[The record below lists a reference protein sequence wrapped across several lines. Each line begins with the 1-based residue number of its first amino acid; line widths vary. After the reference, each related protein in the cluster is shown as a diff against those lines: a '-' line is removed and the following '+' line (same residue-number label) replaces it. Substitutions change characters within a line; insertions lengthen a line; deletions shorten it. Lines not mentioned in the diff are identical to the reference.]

1 MTETEDNLKSISW
14 IRKNINV
21 KLKTLNKI
29 IKILNLNPTI
39 RTNKFGEQTE
49 YYNLDKIK
57 EFINSHDI
65 NHVYSV
71 LQISKIIGVGCT
83 SINTVIKYLN
93 LDKSE
98 FLCEDELNKIK
109 QFYEEHGDNYRYF
122 FQNKTNLEKYGSL
135 CPLANKEIQKKA
147 EETCL
152 EKYGVKNYAE
162 TEEFKTKFK
171 QVSLEKYG
179 TEFPMQNEE
188 VKEKG
193 KQTSLE
199 RYGVEY
205 ASQSEDFRNRVK
217 NTNLKNFGVE
227 CVLQNKEIK
236 EKVKKTNLEC
246 YGVENISQ
254 LNIIK
259 EKVKNTNLK
268 NFGVEYPIQ
277 NEKIKEKTR
286 LTNLK
291 KLGVEYPTQNK
302 DVMDKVKQSNLKKF
316 GVECSLQNKEIRDKA
331 TQTYLKKLE
340 YAKSQNLYCVKDLA
354 IIFNK
359 SETAITADLK
369 RLNIEV
375 VKFEKDFRLYVKQ
388 SDLKILE
395 DYFADT
401 ESSGISYSEKEIV
414 EFIKSIYS
422 DEIIEN
428 SRTIISPKELDI
440 YIPQKNL
447 AIEYDGLYWHD
458 ENHVEN
464 KYHLNK
470 TKVCNEKGIDL
481 IHVFEDDWLY
491 KKEIVKSVI
500 SSRLGVYKEKIFA
513 RKCQIKEIEKDQAK
527 IFFDENHLQGFAYG
541 DLYLGL
547 MFNDELIQCICIN
560 KKGWHDGNVELTRM
574 ATKLNIQ
581 VIGGFSKLMK
591 HISDYIEYKSI
602 TSYVYKAWFNGKGYV
617 ESGFKVIKENNPSY
631 FYIVNGKRIHKSH
644 FRKDKIKK
652 MFESGELE
660 FYDSNKTEHELMK
673 ENKIYRIYDCGTM
686 KVIYK

>member
-1 MTETEDNLKSISW
+1 MTEIKDNLKSISW

-39 RTNKFGEQTE
+39 RTNKFNEQTE
-49 YYNLDKIK
+49 YYDLDKIK
-57 EFINSHDI
+57 EFINSHDV
-65 NHVYSV
+65 NRMYSIS
-71 LQISKIIGVGCT
+71 QISKIIGVGRT

-98 FLCEDELNKIK
+98 FLCDEELNKIK
-109 QFYEEHGDNYRYF
+109 QFYKEHENDYRYF

-152 EKYGVKNYAE
+152 EKYGVKNYTK

-171 QVSLEKYG
+171 QTSLEKYG
-179 TEFPMQNEE
+179 TEFPMQNED

-205 ASQSEDFRNRVK
+205 ASQSEDFRKRV
-217 NTNLKNFGVE
+217 E
-227 CVLQNKEIK
+227 R
-236 EKVKKTNLEC
+236 TNLEKYDTKC
-246 YGVENISQ
+246 SLHSYEAEQKTKETNLEHYGVENVSKSS
-254 LNIIK
+254 IIK
-259 EKVKNTNLK
+259 EKIKNTNLK
-268 NFGVEYPIQ
+268 NFGVEYSSQ
-277 NEKIKEKTR
+277 NEKIKEKTKQ
-286 LTNLK
+286 TNLK
-291 KLGVEYPTQNK
+291 NFGVEYPTQNK
-302 DVMDKVKQSNLKKF
+302 DVMNKVKRSNLKKF

-340 YAKSQNLYCVKDLA
+340 HAKSQNLYCVKDLA

-359 SETAITADLK
+359 SESAITMDLK

-395 DYFADT
+395 NYFIDT
-401 ESSGISYSEKEIV
+401 ECSGISYSEKEIV

-470 TKVCNEKGIDL
+470 TKMCDEKGIDL

-491 KKEIVKSVI
+491 KKEIVKSMI

-513 RKCQIKEIEKDQAK
+513 RKCQIKEIRKDQAK
-527 IFFDENHLQGFAYG
+527 IFFDENHLQGFTRG

-547 MFNDELIQCICIN
+547 MFDDEIVQCICIN

-591 HISDYIEYKSI
+591 HISDYIKYKSI
-602 TSYVYKAWFNGKGYV
+602 TSYVYKAWFNGKGYMK
-617 ESGFKVIKENNPSY
+617 SGFKVIKENNPSY
-631 FYIVNGKRIHKSH
+631 FYIVNGRRVHKSH
-644 FRKDKIKK
+644 FRKNKIKK
-652 MFESGELE
+652 MFERGELE
-660 FYDSNKTEHELMK
+660 FYDLDKTEHEIMK

>member
-1 MTETEDNLKSISW
+1 MTEIKDNLKSISW

-39 RTNKFGEQTE
+39 RTNKFNEQTE
-49 YYNLDKIK
+49 YYDLDKIK
-57 EFINSHDI
+57 EFINSHDV
-65 NHVYSV
+65 NRMYSIS
-71 LQISKIIGVGCT
+71 QISKIIGVGRT

-93 LDKSE
+93 LDKFE
-98 FLCEDELNKIK
+98 FLCDEELNKIK
-109 QFYEEHGDNYRYF
+109 QFYKEHENDYRYF

-152 EKYGVKNYAE
+152 EKYGVKNYTK

-171 QVSLEKYG
+171 QTSLEKYG
-179 TEFPMQNEE
+179 TEFPMQNED

-205 ASQSEDFRNRVK
+205 ASQSEDFRKRVERTNLEK
-217 NTNLKNFGVE
+217 YNTRCSLHSYEAEQKTKETNLK
-227 CVLQNKEIK
+227 
-236 EKVKKTNLEC
+236 C
-246 YGVENISQ
+246 YGVENVSQ
-254 LNIIK
+254 SNIIK

-268 NFGVEYPIQ
+268 NFGVEHPIQ
-277 NEKIKEKTR
+277 NEKIKEKIKQ
-286 LTNLK
+286 TNLK

-302 DVMDKVKQSNLKKF
+302 DIMNKVKQSNLKKF
-316 GVECSLQNKEIRDKA
+316 GVECSLQNKEIRDKV

-340 YAKSQNLYCVKDLA
+340 LAKSQNLYCVKDLA

-359 SETAITADLK
+359 SESAITMDLK
-369 RLNIEV
+369 RLNIDV

-395 DYFADT
+395 NYFIDT
-401 ESSGISYSEKEIV
+401 ECSGISYSEKEIV

-470 TKVCNEKGIDL
+470 TKACNEKGIDL

-491 KKEIVKSVI
+491 KKEIVKSMI

-547 MFNDELIQCICIN
+547 MFNNELVQCICMN

-602 TSYVYKAWFNGKGYV
+602 TSYVYKAWFNGKGYM

-631 FYIVNGKRIHKSH
+631 FYIVNGKRIHKSN

-652 MFESGELE
+652 MFERGGLE
-660 FYDSNKTEHELMK
+660 FYDSDKTEHEIMK
-673 ENKIYRIYDCGTM
+673 KNKIYRIYDCGTM
-686 KVIYK
+686 KVIYE

>member
-49 YYNLDKIK
+49 YYDLNKIK

-83 SINTVIKYLN
+83 SINSVIKYLN

-98 FLCEDELNKIK
+98 FLCDEELNKIK
-109 QFYEEHGDNYRYF
+109 QFYKEHEDNYRYF

-162 TEEFKTKFK
+162 TKEFKTKFK
-171 QVSLEKYG
+171 QISLERYG

-188 VKEKG
+188 IKEKG

-199 RYGVEY
+199 RYGVKY
-205 ASQSEDFRNRVK
+205 ASQNKDFRKRV
-217 NTNLKNFGVE
+217 E
-227 CVLQNKEIK
+227 Q
-236 EKVKKTNLEC
+236 TNLEKYGTKC
-246 YGVENISQ
+246 SLHSYEAEQKTKQTNLERYGVENVSQ
-254 LNIIK
+254 SEIIK

-268 NFGVEYPIQ
+268 NFGVEHATQ
-277 NEKIKEKTR
+277 NEKIKEKTKQ
-286 LTNLK
+286 TNLK
-291 KLGVEYPTQNK
+291 NLGVEYPTQNK
-302 DVMDKVKQSNLKKF
+302 DVMNKIKQSNLKKF
-316 GVECSLQNKEIRDKA
+316 GVECSLQNKEIRDKVA
-331 TQTYLKKLE
+331 RSYLKKLE
-340 YAKSQNLYCVKDLA
+340 HAKSQNLYCVKDLA

-359 SETAITADLK
+359 SESTITMDLK
-369 RLNIEV
+369 RLNINV
-375 VKFEKDFRLYVKQ
+375 VKFEKDFRVYVKQ

-395 DYFADT
+395 DYFINT
-401 ESSGISYSEKEIV
+401 ECSGISYSEKEIV

-428 SRTIISPKELDI
+428 SRSIISPKELDI

-458 ENHVEN
+458 ENHIEN
-464 KYHLNK
+464 NYHLNK
-470 TKVCNEKGIDL
+470 TKLCNKKGIDL
-481 IHVFEDDWLY
+481 IHVFEDDWLER
-491 KKEIVKSVI
+491 KEIVKSMI
-500 SSRLGVYKEKIFA
+500 ASRLGVYKEKIFA

-527 IFFDENHLQGFAYG
+527 IFFNENHLQGFAYG

-547 MFNDELIQCICIN
+547 VFNNELIQCICIN

-574 ATKLNIQ
+574 VTKLNTQ
-581 VIGGFSKLMK
+581 VIGGFSKLVK

-602 TSYVYKAWFNGKGYV
+602 TSYVYKAWFNGKGYN
-617 ESGFKVIKENNPSY
+617 ESGFTIVKENNPSY

-652 MFESGELE
+652 MFERGELE
-660 FYDSNKTEHELMK
+660 FYDSNKTEHENMI
-673 ENKIYRIYDCGTM
+673 ENKIYRIYDCGTI
-686 KVIYK
+686 KVIYE